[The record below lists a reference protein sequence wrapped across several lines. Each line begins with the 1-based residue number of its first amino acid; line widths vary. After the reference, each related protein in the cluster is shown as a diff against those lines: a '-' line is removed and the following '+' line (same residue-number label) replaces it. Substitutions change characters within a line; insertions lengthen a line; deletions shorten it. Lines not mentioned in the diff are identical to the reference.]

1 MVNELMAKRQTKTA
15 DSLPLVALDLGSD
28 SVRAMAAR
36 RIAPDLFQILGVEER
51 SQKAG
56 NLCVE
61 QGIITQSSNAGYVIA
76 EVLKLL
82 ANRIGVDE
90 LPTAFLSVGGQ
101 SMQIVAVHSKRDQA
115 RKKEISQQLLDEM
128 EQECK
133 EKIEMRN
140 PEVAVLG
147 LVPSYF
153 KLDGVEQDELPGPEQ
168 RAALVE
174 AHYIAFYGRK
184 VIDTQLQKSFSQAA
198 RSIEHAF
205 VRPEC
210 LLSAFATC
218 DGNQVLMNGCAVLD
232 MGAQTTSLTVYK
244 GGQYLLN
251 KVVPKGGYH
260 ISRMLEQQGMSFATA
275 EVLKKQFGCASP
287 DLVQKNVRLRVPAAP
302 EIGGDMIIASQELAE
317 AIELKLKEILAP
329 LLEELQKV
337 ESRIRT
343 LYITGGASMMAGM
356 EDYIQSLT
364 PVRVQYGAHNLLLHR
379 DTDEKYLSPQYT
391 SLVGTILLGQ
401 DYRDNHKNQL
411 VRQPGFFD
419 RMKESTLDMFIDQQ

>member
-1 MVNELMAKRQTKTA
+1 MARRQTKIA
-15 DSLPLVALDLGSD
+15 DALPLVAIDLGSD
-28 SVRAMAAR
+28 SVRAVAAR
-36 RIAPDLFQILGVEER
+36 RIAPDLFQVLGVEER
-51 SQKAG
+51 PQKLG
-56 NLCVE
+56 NVCVE

-82 ANRIGVDE
+82 ANRIGEEE

-115 RKKEISQQLLDEM
+115 RRKEISQDLLDEM

-133 EKIEMRN
+133 EKIELRN

-153 KLDGVEQDELPGPEQ
+153 ILDGKEQDEAPSPEQ
-168 RAALVE
+168 RAALIE

-184 VIDTQLQKSFSQAA
+184 AIDTQLQKAFSQAG

-218 DGNQVLMNGCAVLD
+218 DGNHVLMNGCAVLD
-232 MGAQTTSLTVYK
+232 FGAQTTSLTVYK
-244 GGQYLLN
+244 GGQYLVN

-260 ISRMLEQQGMSFATA
+260 ITRMLEQQGLSFATA
-275 EVLKKQFGCASP
+275 EALKKQFGFASP
-287 DLVQKNVRLRVPAAP
+287 AYIDKNVRLRVAAAP
-302 EIGGDMIIASQELAE
+302 EIGGTMVIESRELAE
-317 AIELKLKEILAP
+317 AIELKLHEILAP
-329 LLEELQKV
+329 LMEELKKT
-337 ESRIRT
+337 EDRIST
-343 LYITGGASMMAGM
+343 LYITGGGSMLQGM
-356 EDYIQSLT
+356 EEYIQSLT
-364 PVRVQYGAHNLLLHR
+364 RVKVQYGAHNLLLHR
-379 DTDEKYLSPQYT
+379 DTEDQYLSPQYT
-391 SLVGTILLGQ
+391 SLIGTILLGQ

-411 VRQPGFFD
+411 VRKPGFFEK
-419 RMKESTLDMFIDQQ
+419 MKDTTLDLFIESE

>member
-1 MVNELMAKRQTKTA
+1 MARRQTQIA
-15 DSLPLVALDLGSD
+15 DTLPLVAVDLGSD

-36 RIAPDLFQILGVEER
+36 RIAPDLFQILGVEEHP
-51 SQKAG
+51 QKLG
-56 NLCVE
+56 NVCVE

-90 LPTAFLSVGGQ
+90 LPTAFVSVGGQ

-115 RKKEISQQLLDEM
+115 RRKEISQALLDEM

-133 EKIEMRN
+133 QKIELRN

-147 LVPSYF
+147 LVPSF
-153 KLDGVEQDELPGPEQ
+153 FRLDGVEQDDVPSHEQ
-168 RAALVE
+168 RAALIE

-184 VIDTQLQKSFSQAA
+184 ALDNQLQKSFNQAG

-205 VRPEC
+205 VRPET

-218 DGNQVLMNGCAVLD
+218 DGNHILSGGCAVLD
-232 MGAQTTSLTVYK
+232 FGAQTTSLTVYK

-260 ISRMLEQQGMSFATA
+260 ITRMLEQQGINYATA
-275 EVLKKQFGCASP
+275 EVLKKKYGFASP
-287 DLVQKNVRLRVPAAP
+287 DLVPKDARLRIPAAP
-302 EIGGDMIIASQELAE
+302 EVGGDLIFSLTELAS
-317 AIELKLKEILAP
+317 AIELKLHEILAP
-329 LLEELQKV
+329 LLEELRKV
-337 ESRIRT
+337 EARVST
-343 LYITGGASMMAGM
+343 LYITGGGSMLQGMA
-356 EDYIQSLT
+356 EYVQSQT
-364 PVRVQYGAHNLLLHR
+364 SMRVQYGAHNLLLHR
-379 DTDEKYLSPQYT
+379 DTEEKYLAPAYT

-401 DYRDNHKNQL
+401 DYRDAHKNQP
-411 VRQPGFFD
+411 VQKPGFFD
-419 RMKESTLDMFIDQQ
+419 KVKESTLDMFIDQE

>member
-1 MVNELMAKRQTKTA
+1 MKTA
-15 DSLPLVALDLGSD
+15 DSLPLVAIEMGSD

-51 SQKAG
+51 PQKLG
-56 NLCVE
+56 NICVE

-82 ANRIGVDE
+82 ANRIGEDE
-90 LPTAFLSVGGQ
+90 LPTAFLAVGGH

-115 RKKEISQQLLDEM
+115 RKKEISQALLDEM

-133 EKIEMRN
+133 EKIELRN

-153 KLDGVEQDELPGPEQ
+153 ILDGVEQDDLPTPEQ

-174 AHYIAFYGRK
+174 AHYTAFCGRK
-184 VIDTQLQKSFSQAA
+184 VIDTQLQKSFSQAG

-205 VRPEC
+205 VRPET

-218 DGNQVLMNGCAVLD
+218 DGNHVLMNGCAVLD
-232 MGAQTTSLTVYK
+232 FGAQTTSFTAYK

-260 ISRMLEQQGMSFATA
+260 ITRMLEQQGMSFATA
-275 EVLKKQFGCASP
+275 EVLKKKYGCASA
-287 DLVQKNVRLRVPAAP
+287 DLVTNNVRLRVPASP
-302 EIGGDMIIASQELAE
+302 EIGGDMIIASKELAE
-317 AIELKLKEILAP
+317 AIERKLQGILAP
-329 LLEELQKV
+329 LLEELRKV
-337 ESRIRT
+337 ESRIST
-343 LYITGGASMMAGM
+343 LYITGGGSMLQGMA
-356 EDYIQSLT
+356 EYIQSQT
-364 PVRVQYGAHNLLLHR
+364 SVRVQYGAHNLLLHR
-379 DTDEKYLSPQYT
+379 DTDEKYLSPEYT

-401 DYRDNHKNQL
+401 DYRDSHKNQL
-411 VRQPGFFD
+411 VRKPGFLD
-419 RMKESTLDMFIDQQ
+419 RVKESTLDMFIDQQ

>member
-1 MVNELMAKRQTKTA
+1 MAI
-15 DSLPLVALDLGSD
+15 DIGSD

-51 SQKAG
+51 PQKMG
-56 NLCVE
+56 NVCVE

-90 LPTAFLSVGGQ
+90 LPTAFISVGGQ
-101 SMQIVAVHSKRDQA
+101 SMQIVPVHSLRDQA
-115 RKKEISQQLLDEM
+115 RKKEISQELLDGM
-128 EQECK
+128 ERECK
-133 EKIEMRN
+133 EKIEARN

-153 KLDGVEQDELPGPEQ
+153 KLDGVEQDDVPSPEQ

-184 VIDTQLQKSFSQAA
+184 VIDTQLQKSFSQAG

-205 VRPEC
+205 VRPEA

-218 DGNQVLMNGCAVLD
+218 DGNHVLMGGCAVLD
-232 MGAQTTSLTVYK
+232 LGAQTTSLTVYK

-260 ISRMLEQQGMSFATA
+260 ITRMLEQQGMSFATA
-275 EVLKKQFGCASP
+275 EVLKRKFGCAAP
-287 DLVQKNVRLRVPAAP
+287 AFVEKNVRLRVPASP
-302 EIGGDMIIASQELAE
+302 EIGGDMVIAAQELAE
-317 AIELKLKEILAP
+317 AIEIKLQEILAP
-329 LLEELQKV
+329 LLTELQKV
-337 ESRIRT
+337 DDRINT
-343 LYITGGASMMAGM
+343 LYITGGGSMMQGM
-356 EDYIQSLT
+356 LDYIQSLT
-364 PVRVQYGAHNLLLHR
+364 RIHVQYGAHNLLLHR

-411 VRQPGFFD
+411 VQKPGFFD
-419 RMKESTLDMFIDQQ
+419 RVKESTLDMFIDQQ

>member
-1 MVNELMAKRQTKTA
+1 MARNQQQPA
-15 DSLPLVALDLGSD
+15 DSLPLVAIDLGSD
-28 SVRAMAAR
+28 CVRAAAAR

-51 SQKAG
+51 SQKLG

-82 ANRIGVDE
+82 ANRIGVSE
-90 LPTAFLSVGGQ
+90 LPTAFVSLGGQ
-101 SMQIVAVHSKRDQA
+101 SMQIVAVYSRRDQA
-115 RKKEISQQLLDEM
+115 RKKEISQSLLDDM
-128 EQECK
+128 ERECK
-133 EKIEMRN
+133 QKIELRN

-153 KLDGVEQDELPGPEQ
+153 KLDGVEQDEIPSEEQ

-174 AHYIAFYGRK
+174 AHYTAFCGRK
-184 VIDTQLQKSFSQAA
+184 MIDTQMQKAFSQAA

-218 DGNQVLMNGCAVLD
+218 DGNHVLMNGCAVLD
-232 MGAQTTSLTVYK
+232 LGAQTTTLTVYK

-260 ISRMLEQQGMSFATA
+260 ITRMLEQQGMSFNTA
-275 EVLKKQFGCASP
+275 EVLKKKYGCAAP
-287 DLVQKNVRLRVPAAP
+287 EFVEKKVRLRVPASP
-302 EIGGDMIIASQELAE
+302 EIGGDMVIDSHELAE
-317 AIELKLKEILAP
+317 AIELKLQEILDP
-329 LLEELQKV
+329 LFEELKKV
-337 ESRIRT
+337 ESRITT
-343 LYITGGASMMAGM
+343 LYITGGGSMLQGIA
-356 EDYIQSLT
+356 EYIQNHTSVT
-364 PVRVQYGAHNLLLHR
+364 VQYGAHNLLLHR

-391 SLVGTILLGQ
+391 SLIGTILLGQ
-401 DYRDNHKNQL
+401 DYRDTHKNQM
-411 VRQPGFFD
+411 VQRPNFFE
-419 RMKESTLDMFIDQQ
+419 RMKETTLDMFIESE

>member
-1 MVNELMAKRQTKTA
+1 MA
-15 DSLPLVALDLGSD
+15 DSLPLVAIDLGSD

-51 SQKAG
+51 PQKLG
-56 NLCVE
+56 NVCVE

-82 ANRIGVDE
+82 ANRIGVTE

-115 RKKEISQQLLDEM
+115 RKKEVSQQLLDEM

-133 EKIEMRN
+133 EKIELRN

-153 KLDGVEQDELPGPEQ
+153 KLDGIEQDELPTPEQ

-184 VIDTQLQKSFSQAA
+184 LIDTMLQKAFSQAA

-218 DGNQVLMNGCAVLD
+218 DGTHVLMDGCAVLD
-232 MGAQTTSLTVYK
+232 FGAQTTSLTVYK

-260 ISRMLEQQGMSFATA
+260 ITRLLEQQGLSFTTA
-275 EVLKKQFGCASP
+275 EVLKKKFGCASP
-287 DLVQKNVRLRVPAAP
+287 DVLQKNVRLRVPTGTGTG
-302 EIGGDMIIASQELAE
+302 EEMIISTGELAE
-317 AIELKLKEILAP
+317 AIELKLQEILSP
-329 LLEELQKV
+329 LWEELHKV

-343 LYITGGASMMAGM
+343 LYITGGGSMLQGM
-356 EDYIQSLT
+356 EEYIQSKT
-364 PVRVQYGAHNLLLHR
+364 SVRVQYGAHNLLLHR
-379 DTDEKYLSPQYT
+379 DTDEQFLSPLYT

-401 DYRDNHKNQL
+401 DYRDSHKNQL
-411 VRQPGFFD
+411 VQKPGLLD
-419 RMKESTLDMFIDQQ
+419 RFKETTLDMFIDQQ

>member
-1 MVNELMAKRQTKTA
+1 MARKQTQIA
-15 DSLPLVALDLGSD
+15 DSLPLVAIDLGSD

-51 SQKAG
+51 PQKLG

-90 LPTAFLSVGGQ
+90 LPTAFISVGGQ

-128 EQECK
+128 ELECK
-133 EKIEMRN
+133 EKIESRN

-153 KLDGVEQDELPGPEQ
+153 KLDGIEQDELPSPEQ

-184 VIDTQLQKSFSQAA
+184 AIDLQLQKSFSQAG

-205 VRPEC
+205 VRPEA

-218 DGNQVLMNGCAVLD
+218 DGNHVLMNGCAVLD
-232 MGAQTTSLTVYK
+232 FGAQTTSLTVYK

-260 ISRMLEQQGMSFATA
+260 ITRMLEQQGMSFATA
-275 EVLKKQFGCASP
+275 EVLKTKFGCAAP
-287 DLVQKNVRLRVPAAP
+287 AYIQKNVRLKVPAVP
-302 EIGGDMIIASQELAE
+302 EIGGEMVIASQELAE
-317 AIELKLKEILAP
+317 AIELKLQEILAP
-329 LLEELQKV
+329 LMEELKKV
-337 ESRIRT
+337 ETRIQT
-343 LYITGGASMMAGM
+343 LYITGGGSMMQGM
-356 EDYIQSLT
+356 AEYIQSLT
-364 PVRVQYGAHNLLLHR
+364 PVRVQYGAHNLLVHR

-401 DYRDNHKNQL
+401 DYRDSHKNQL
-411 VRQPGFFD
+411 VQRPNFFE
-419 RMKESTLDMFIDQQ
+419 RVKESTLDMFIDQN

>member
-1 MVNELMAKRQTKTA
+1 MARKQPKTA
-15 DSLPLVALDLGSD
+15 DSLPLIAIDMGSE

-51 SQKAG
+51 PQKLG
-56 NLCVE
+56 NVCVE

-82 ANRIGVDE
+82 ANRIGIDE

-115 RKKEISQQLLDEM
+115 RRKEISQTLLDEM
-128 EQECK
+128 ERECK
-133 EKIEMRN
+133 EKIELRN

-184 VIDTQLQKSFSQAA
+184 AIDTQLQKAFSQAG

-218 DGNQVLMNGCAVLD
+218 DGNHVLMNGCAVLD
-232 MGAQTTSLTVYK
+232 LGAQTTSLTVYK

-260 ISRMLEQQGMSFATA
+260 ITRMLEQQGMSFATA
-275 EVLKKQFGCASP
+275 EVLKRQFGCAAP
-287 DLVQKNVRLRVPAAP
+287 QFVEKNVRLRIPASP
-302 EIGGDMIIASQELAE
+302 EIGGDMVISSEELAE
-317 AIELKLKEILAP
+317 AIELKLQEILSP
-329 LLEELQKV
+329 LVEELKKV
-337 ESRIRT
+337 ESRIST
-343 LYITGGASMMAGM
+343 VYITGGGSMLSGMA
-356 EDYIQSLT
+356 EYIQSLT
-364 PVRVQYGAHNLLLHR
+364 PVRVQFGAHNLLLHR

-401 DYRDNHKNQL
+401 DYRDTHKNQL
-411 VRQPGFFD
+411 VQKPGFFD
-419 RMKESTLDMFIDQQ
+419 RVKESTLDMFIDQN

>member
-1 MVNELMAKRQTKTA
+1 MARKQTQTA
-15 DSLPLVALDLGSD
+15 DSLPLVAIDLGSD
-28 SVRAMAAR
+28 SVRAMAAQ
-36 RIAPDLFQILGVEER
+36 RIAPDLFRVLGVEER
-51 SQKAG
+51 PQKLG

-82 ANRIGVDE
+82 ANRIGENE
-90 LPTAFLSVGGQ
+90 LPTAFVSVGGQ
-101 SMQIVAVHSKRDQA
+101 SMQIVAVHSRRDQA
-115 RKKEISQQLLDEM
+115 RKKEVSQELLDEM

-133 EKIEMRN
+133 EKIELRN
-140 PEVAVLG
+140 PDVAVLG
-147 LVPSYF
+147 LVPSFF
-153 KLDGVEQDELPGPEQ
+153 KLDGVEQDEMPSSEQ

-184 VIDTQLQKSFSQAA
+184 VIDTQLQKSFSQAG
-198 RSIEHAF
+198 RSIEHVF
-205 VRPEC
+205 VRPEA

-218 DGNQVLMNGCAVLD
+218 DGTPVLMNGCAVLD
-232 MGAQTTSLTVYK
+232 FGAQTTSLTAYK

-260 ISRMLEQQGMSFATA
+260 ITRMLEQQGLSFATA
-275 EVLKKQFGCASP
+275 EVLKCSYGFASP
-287 DLVQKNVRLRVPAAP
+287 AYIDKNVRLRVPASP
-302 EIGGDMIIASQELAE
+302 EIGGDMIIASHELAE
-317 AIELKLKEILAP
+317 AIELKLQEILSP
-329 LLEELQKV
+329 LLEELKKV
-337 ESRIRT
+337 ENRITT
-343 LYITGGASMMAGM
+343 LYITGGGSMLQGMA
-356 EDYIQSLT
+356 EYIQSLT

-411 VRQPGFFD
+411 VRKPGFFD
-419 RMKESTLDMFIDQQ
+419 RFKESTLDMFIDQQ

>member
-1 MVNELMAKRQTKTA
+1 MVAI
-15 DSLPLVALDLGSD
+15 DLGSD

-36 RIAPDLFQILGVEER
+36 RLAPDLFQILGVEER
-51 SQKAG
+51 PQKLG
-56 NLCVE
+56 NVCVE

-90 LPTAFLSVGGQ
+90 LPTAFICIGGQ
-101 SMQIVAVHSKRDQA
+101 SMQIVAVHSRRDQA
-115 RKKEISQQLLDEM
+115 RRKEISQELLDGM
-128 EQECK
+128 ERECK
-133 EKIEMRN
+133 EKIESRN

-147 LVPSYF
+147 LVPSFF
-153 KLDGVEQDELPGPEQ
+153 KLDGVEQDDMPGPEQ

-184 VIDTQLQKSFSQAA
+184 AIDTQLQKSFSQAG

-210 LLSAFATC
+210 LLSTFATC
-218 DGNQVLMNGCAVLD
+218 DGNHVLMSGCAVLD
-232 MGAQTTSLTVYK
+232 FGAQTTTLTVYK

-260 ISRMLEQQGMSFATA
+260 VTRMLEQQGMSFATA
-275 EVLKKQFGCASP
+275 EVLKRKYGCAAP
-287 DLVQKNVRLRVPAAP
+287 QFVEKNVRLRIPASP
-302 EIGGDMIIASQELAE
+302 EIGGDIVIASNELAE
-317 AIELKLKEILAP
+317 AIEIKLQEIIAP
-329 LLEELQKV
+329 LMEELKKV
-337 ESRIRT
+337 ESRITT
-343 LYITGGASMMAGM
+343 LYITGGGSMLAGM
-356 EDYIQSLT
+356 AEYIQSQT
-364 PVRVQYGAHNLLLHR
+364 PVKVQYGAHNLLLHR

-401 DYRDNHKNQL
+401 DYRDTHKNQP
-411 VRQPGFFD
+411 VQRPNFFE
-419 RMKESTLDMFIDQQ
+419 RVKESTLDMFIESE

>member
-1 MVNELMAKRQTKTA
+1 MARKQPKTA
-15 DSLPLVALDLGSD
+15 DSLPLVAMDLGSG

-51 SQKAG
+51 PQKLG
-56 NLCVE
+56 NVCVE

-101 SMQIVAVHSKRDQA
+101 SMQIVAVHSMRDQA

-128 EQECK
+128 EMECK

-140 PEVAVLG
+140 PEAAVLG

-153 KLDGVEQDELPGPEQ
+153 KLDGVEQDEVPTPEQ

-184 VIDTQLQKSFSQAA
+184 AMDTQLQKSFSQAG
-198 RSIEHAF
+198 RSIEHVF
-205 VRPEC
+205 VRPEA

-218 DGNQVLMNGCAVLD
+218 DGNHVLMNGCAVLD
-232 MGAQTTSLTVYK
+232 LGAQTTSLTVYK

-260 ISRMLEQQGMSFATA
+260 ITRMLEQQGMSFATA
-275 EVLKKQFGCASP
+275 EVLKKKFGCASP
-287 DLVQKNVRLRVPAAP
+287 DLVAKNVRLRVPASP
-302 EIGGDMIIASQELAE
+302 EIGGEMIIASQELAE

-329 LLEELQKV
+329 LMEELHKA
-337 ESRIRT
+337 ESRIQT
-343 LYITGGASMMAGM
+343 LYITGGGSMMQGM
-356 EDYIQSLT
+356 AEYIQSQT
-364 PVRVQYGAHNLLLHR
+364 SARVQYGAHNLLLHR
-379 DTDEKYLSPQYT
+379 DTDERFLSPQYT

-401 DYRDNHKNQL
+401 DYRDSHKNQL
-411 VRQPGFFD
+411 VRKPGFFD
-419 RMKESTLDMFIDQQ
+419 RVKESTLDMFIDQN

>member
-1 MVNELMAKRQTKTA
+1 MARRQTQTA

-51 SQKAG
+51 PQKVG
-56 NLCVE
+56 NICIE
-61 QGIITQSSNAGYVIA
+61 QGIITQSSSAGYVIA

-90 LPTAFLSVGGQ
+90 LPTAFISVGGQ
-101 SMQIVAVHSKRDQA
+101 SMQIVAVHSRRDQA
-115 RKKEISQQLLDEM
+115 RKKEISQALLDEM
-128 EQECK
+128 ERECK
-133 EKIEMRN
+133 EKIELRN
-140 PEVAVLG
+140 PDAAVLG

-153 KLDGVEQDELPGPEQ
+153 KLDGVEQDELPTAEQ

-184 VIDTQLQKSFSQAA
+184 VMDTQLQKSFSQAG

-205 VRPEC
+205 VRPET

-218 DGNQVLMNGCAVLD
+218 DGNHVLMNGCAVLD
-232 MGAQTTSLTVYK
+232 MGAQTTTLTVYK

-260 ISRMLEQQGMSFATA
+260 ITRMLEQQGIGFATA
-275 EVLKKQFGCASP
+275 EVLKKKFGCASP
-287 DLVQKNVRLRVPAAP
+287 AYVDKNVRLRVPAAP
-302 EIGGDMIIASQELAE
+302 EIGGEMIISSAELAE
-317 AIELKLKEILAP
+317 AIELKLHEILSP
-329 LLEELQKV
+329 LMDELKIV
-337 ESRIRT
+337 EGRIST
-343 LYITGGASMMAGM
+343 LYITGGGSMMAGM
-356 EDYIQSLT
+356 ADYIQAQT
-364 PVRVQYGAHNLLLHR
+364 TARVQYGAHNLLLHR
-379 DTDEKYLSPQYT
+379 DTEEKYLSPQYT

-401 DYRDNHKNQL
+401 DYRDSHKNQP
-411 VRQPGFFD
+411 VRKPGFFD
-419 RMKESTLDMFIDQQ
+419 RVKESTLDMFIDQN

>member
-1 MVNELMAKRQTKTA
+1 MARRQTQIA
-15 DSLPLVALDLGSD
+15 DSLPLVAIDLGSD

-36 RIAPDLFQILGVEER
+36 RVAQDLFQILGVEER
-51 SQKAG
+51 PQKLG
-56 NLCVE
+56 NVCVE
-61 QGIITQSSNAGYVIA
+61 QGIITQSSSAGYVIA

-82 ANRIGVDE
+82 ANRIGVAE

-133 EKIEMRN
+133 EKIEFRN

-147 LVPSYF
+147 LVPSF
-153 KLDGVEQDELPGPEQ
+153 FILDGAEQDELPSPDQ

-184 VIDTQLQKSFSQAA
+184 TIDTMLQKAFSQAA

-210 LLSAFATC
+210 LLSTFATC
-218 DGNQVLMNGCAVLD
+218 DGNHVLLDGCAVLD
-232 MGAQTTSLTVYK
+232 FGAQTTSLTAYK
-244 GGQYLLN
+244 RGQYLLN

-260 ISRMLEQQGMSFATA
+260 ITRMLEQQGMTFVTA
-275 EVLKKQFGCASP
+275 EVLKKTYGCASP
-287 DLVQKNVRLRVPAAP
+287 DVLEKNVRLRVPASV
-302 EIGGDMIIASQELAE
+302 EGGGELVITTRELAE
-317 AIELKLKEILAP
+317 AIELKLQEILAP
-329 LLEELQKV
+329 LWEELQKV
-337 ESRIRT
+337 ESRIST
-343 LYITGGASMMAGM
+343 LYITGGGSMLQGM
-356 EDYIQSLT
+356 EEYIQSKT
-364 PVRVQYGAHNLLLHR
+364 SVRVQYGAHNLLLHR

-401 DYRDNHKNQL
+401 DYRDSHKNQL
-411 VRQPGFFD
+411 VRKPGFLD
-419 RMKESTLDMFIDQQ
+419 RVKESTLDMFIDQQ